1 MYLYIYV
8 YNALMLIKKGVNNMN
23 ITMTEHRKM
32 NELQKQTKEVNR
44 LEDLYQTTYEKYD
57 KKMDKLIEKRDLA
70 LGCIWDSFVEEK
82 AKLQKMLGDK

>member
-70 LGCIWDSFVEEK
+70 LECIWDSFVEEK